1 MIRVILVD
9 DSATVRRLFK
19 KALSSAPDV
28 QVIAE
33 APDPYVARAL
43 VVEHKPD
50 VLVLD
55 VEMPRMDGITFLR
68 KLTKHFPIPV
78 VVCSS
83 VTEAG
88 GKLALEA
95 FDAGAL
101 EVICKPQT
109 PSALAE
115 LGSELLRAV
124 RGAAAS
130 RRTSVT
136 AGSRPVELGRSTSV
150 ELVVLGAS
158 TGGTT
163 AVESIISRLPPQMPP
178 IVVVQHMPA
187 YITKAFAA
195 RLNGLSR
202 LQVFEATDG
211 HVLEPGQVLIAP
223 GDHHLEIVRAGR
235 DLRCRLNDHERV
247 NGHRPAVDVM
257 FHSVARNVGAN
268 VVGALLTGMGKDG
281 AQGMLEMR
289 ERGAYTLAQDEK
301 SCVVFGMPRAAIEL
315 GAACEVAA
323 LDEMA
328 PRLVRALETHAAA
341 QRRSRLPAATGRPA
355 P

>member
-1 MIRVILVD
+1 
-9 DSATVRRLFK
+9 
-19 KALSSAPDV
+19 
-28 QVIAE
+28 
-33 APDPYVARAL
+33 
-43 VVEHKPD
+43 
-50 VLVLD
+50 
-55 VEMPRMDGITFLR
+55 MDGITFLR

-109 PSALAE
+109 PAALAE
-115 LGSELLRAV
+115 LGTELLRAV
-124 RGAAAS
+124 RSAAAS
-130 RRTSVT
+130 RRTSLTT
-136 AGSRPVELGRSTSV
+136 AQRPVEAVKSTSV
-150 ELVVLGAS
+150 ELVVIGAS

-163 AVESIISRLPPQMPP
+163 AVESIISRLPQDMPP

-202 LQVFEATDG
+202 LEVSEASDG
-211 HVLEPGQVLIAP
+211 QSIGPGQVVIAP
-223 GDHHLEIVRAGR
+223 GEHHLEIVRAGR
-235 DLRCRLNDHERV
+235 ELRCRLNDEARV

-257 FHSVARNVGAN
+257 FHSVAKNVGGN
-268 VVGALLTGMGKDG
+268 VVAVLLTGMGKDG
-281 AQGMLEMR
+281 AQGMLEIR
-289 ERGAYTLAQDEK
+289 ERGGYTLAQDEK

-315 GAACEVAA
+315 GAACEVTG
-323 LDEMA
+323 LGEMA
-328 PRLVRALETHAAA
+328 PRLVRALEMHAAA
-341 QRRSRLPAATGRPA
+341 QRRSRLPAAMV
-355 P
+355 

>member
-1 MIRVILVD
+1 
-9 DSATVRRLFK
+9 
-19 KALSSAPDV
+19 
-28 QVIAE
+28 
-33 APDPYVARAL
+33 
-43 VVEHKPD
+43 
-50 VLVLD
+50 
-55 VEMPRMDGITFLR
+55 MDGITFLR

-95 FDAGAL
+95 FDAGAM

-109 PSALAE
+109 PAALAE
-115 LGSELLRAV
+115 LGAELLHAV

-130 RRTSVT
+130 RRTSLVT
-136 AGSRPVELGRSTSV
+136 AQRPVDSIKATSV
-150 ELVVLGAS
+150 ELVVIGAS

-163 AVESIISRLPPQMPP
+163 AVESIISRLPQHMPP

-202 LQVFEATDG
+202 LEVNEAPEG

-235 DLRCRLNDHERV
+235 ELRCRLNDEQRV

-257 FHSVARNVGAN
+257 FHSVAKNVGGN
-268 VVGALLTGMGKDG
+268 VVAALLTGMGKDG
-281 AQGMLEMR
+281 AMGMLAIR
-289 ERGAYTLAQDEK
+289 ERGGYTLAQDEK

-315 GAACEVAA
+315 GAACEVAS

-328 PRLVRALETHAAA
+328 SRLVRALEAHAIA
-341 QRRSRLPAATGRPA
+341 QRRSRQPAASA
-355 P
+355 